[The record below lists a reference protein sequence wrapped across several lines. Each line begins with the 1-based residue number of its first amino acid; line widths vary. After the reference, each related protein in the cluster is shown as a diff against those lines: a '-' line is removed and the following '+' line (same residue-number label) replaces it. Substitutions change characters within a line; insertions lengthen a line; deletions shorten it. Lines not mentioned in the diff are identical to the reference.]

1 MKRNWTIDELIDH
14 WTLTPGEREM
24 TKRAIGVNNQLG
36 RALLLK
42 WFQYAGRV
50 PQRKQEIPS
59 AVVQFLARQLEVSP
73 DVFHE
78 FLWNGGTIERQRA
91 KIRCPIAENVAAG
104 DSNVCFTPTCP
115 ARLEQVSL

>member
-1 MKRNWTIDELIDH
+1 MA
-14 WTLTPGEREM
+14 
-24 TKRAIGVNNQLG
+24 KRAIGVDNQLG

-42 WFQYAGRV
+42 WFQYAGRF

-78 FLWNGGTIERQRA
+78 FPWKGRSIERQRA
-91 KIRCPIAENVAAG
+91 KIRQYLGVREGRFWSNWTKLYARENQGFWGLIV
-104 DSNVCFTPTCP
+104 PKK
-115 ARLEQVSL
+115 Q

>member
-14 WTLTPGEREM
+14 WTLTPGEREIA
-24 TKRAIGVNNQLG
+24 KRTIGVDNQLG

-42 WFQYAGRV
+42 WFQYAGRF
-50 PQRKQEIPS
+50 PQWKQEIPS

-78 FLWNGGTIERQRA
+78 FPWKGRSIERQRA
-91 KIRCPIAENVAAG
+91 KIRQYLGVREGRFWSNWTKLYARENQ
-104 DSNVCFTPTCP
+104 D
-115 ARLEQVSL
+115 